1 MLISVC
7 KSKIH
12 RATITDANLNYEGS
26 FTIDEELMEKASI
39 APYERV
45 QIVNVHNGTRVETY
59 VIPGKRGSGTICLN
73 GAAAR
78 WGEVGD
84 VVIIISYGL
93 VSQEEAQ
100 NHKPTLV
107 RVDGNNRPV

>member
-12 RATITDANLNYEGS
+12 RATITEANLNYEGS
-26 FTIDEELMEKASI
+26 LTIDEALMERAQI

-45 QIVNVHNGTRVETY
+45 QIVNIHNGTRVETY
-59 VIPGKRGSGTICLN
+59 VIPGERDSGTICLN

-107 RVDGNNRPV
+107 RVDSNNRPV